1 MCSFELIPTV
11 TSKND
16 GRSKNAD
23 ARRFR
28 ISFDLPTGPGGTGF
42 KPGGKAVCEGGK
54 AYVDSGVRGLR

>member
-28 ISFDLPTGPGGTGF
+28 ISFDLPTGPGGDGVQA
-42 KPGGKAVCEGGK
+42 GGQ
-54 AYVDSGVRGLR
+54 SRL